1 MLEAEYAAMRQAEER
16 HWWYLGL
23 HDQVRRALT
32 RCRGLVSGPGRVL
45 DAGCGTGKVLEL
57 LADVKPVGLDLSS
70 TALSLARE
78 RGDFPLVR
86 ASAVTLPFAD
96 AAFDVA
102 LSLDVL
108 ANVPP
113 CDVPAAFAE
122 LYRVLAPGGALVLN
136 LVAFQALYAEH
147 DRAVGVVRRY
157 RAGEVREMLAGAGFA
172 LDILSYSN
180 TLLFPA
186 AALVRLARRRRRPDC
201 EPVSDLTPLPGPLN
215 AALAAVRRLENAI
228 IVGQNRTFPFGLSV
242 FALARKPGRGISGN
256 FQRNAGKG
264 L

>member
-23 HDQVRRALT
+23 HDQVRRALA
-32 RCRGLVSGPGRVL
+32 RCRGVVSGPGRVL

-57 LADVKPVGLDLSS
+57 LADLQPVGLDLSA
-70 TALSLARE
+70 TALSLARQ

-113 CDVPAAFAE
+113 GEVPAALAE
-122 LYRVLAPGGALVLN
+122 LYRVLAPGGALILN

-180 TLLFPA
+180 TILFPA
-186 AALVRLARRRRRPDC
+186 AALVRLARRRRRPDR
-201 EPVSDLTPLPGPLN
+201 EPVSDLAPLPGPVN
-215 AALAAVRRLENAI
+215 AALAAVRRFENAA
-228 IVGQNRTFPFGLSV
+228 IVGKTLAFPFGLSV
-242 FALARKPGRGISGN
+242 FALARKPGRDVPGN
-256 FQRNAGKG
+256 LQRNAGKG

>member
-23 HDQVRRALT
+23 HDQVRRALA
-32 RCRGLVSGPGRVL
+32 RCRGAVSGPGRVL

-57 LADVKPVGLDLSS
+57 LADLQPVGLDLSA
-70 TALSLARE
+70 TALSLARQ

-113 CDVPAAFAE
+113 GEVSAAFAE
-122 LYRVLAPGGALVLN
+122 LYRVLAPGGALILN

-180 TLLFPA
+180 TILFPA
-186 AALVRLARRRRRPDC
+186 AAVVRLARRRRRPDH
-201 EPVSDLTPLPGPLN
+201 EPVSDLAPLPGPIN
-215 AALAAVRRLENAI
+215 AALAAVRRFENAVV
-228 IVGQNRTFPFGLSV
+228 VGKTLAFPFGLSV
-242 FALARKPGRGISGN
+242 FALARKPGRGVSGN
-256 FQRNAGKG
+256 LQPVGKG

>member
-228 IVGQNRTFPFGLSV
+228 IVGQKRTFPFGLSV

>member
-23 HDQVRRALT
+23 HDQVRRALA

-57 LADVKPVGLDLSS
+57 LADVKPVGLDLSA

-122 LYRVLAPGGALVLN
+122 LYRVLAPGGALILN

-228 IVGQNRTFPFGLSV
+228 IVGQKRTFPFGLSV

>member
-23 HDQVRRALT
+23 HDQVRRALE

-57 LADVKPVGLDLSS
+57 FADLGPVGLDLSA
-70 TALSLARE
+70 TALTLARG

-86 ASAVTLPFAD
+86 ASAVTLPFGD

-113 CDVPAAFAE
+113 GEVPAAFAE
-122 LYRVLAPGGALVLN
+122 LFRVLAPGGALILN
-136 LVAFQALYAEH
+136 LVAFQELYAEH
-147 DRAVGVVRRY
+147 DRAVGVARRY

-180 TLLFPA
+180 TFLFPA
-186 AALVRLARRRRRPDC
+186 AALVRLASKRGKPGR
-201 EPVSDLTPLPGPLN
+201 EPVSDLAPLPGPLN

-228 IVGQNRTFPFGLSV
+228 IVGHKRTFPFGLSV
-242 FALARKPGRGISGN
+242 FALARKPGRDVSRN
-256 FQRNAGKG
+256 LQRTAGKG